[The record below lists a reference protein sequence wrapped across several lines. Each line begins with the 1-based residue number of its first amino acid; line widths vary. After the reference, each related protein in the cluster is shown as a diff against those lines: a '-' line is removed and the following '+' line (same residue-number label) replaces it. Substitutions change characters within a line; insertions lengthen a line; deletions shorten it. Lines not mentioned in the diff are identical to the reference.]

1 VEWLI
6 LALALFDVVGV
17 LADAALG
24 IIALV
29 ERLDRKHQAYLARLD
44 ALALERRRALAMDVE
59 WQQTVR
65 DAMAA
70 RSDVGQFVWEAKRR
84 IA

>member
-1 VEWLI
+1 MEWLI

-29 ERLDRKHQAYLARLD
+29 ERLDRKNQAYLARLD
-44 ALALERRRALAMDVE
+44 ALALERRRELAMDAE
-59 WQQTVR
+59 WQRTVR
-65 DAMAA
+65 GAMAA
-70 RSDVGQFVWEAKRR
+70 RSDVGQFVWEPTRR

>member
-1 VEWLI
+1 MEWLI